1 MAARLRAA
9 VALAAIASVAA
20 GGDVGAGFSRP
31 ILAQDA
37 TFRANVAGVN
47 LDVAVTRN
55 GRPVR
60 GLSAR
65 DFILTDSGVEQ
76 RVDTASLETLPLS
89 VFLVLDI
96 SGSVAGEKL
105 ASLVTASRALVGAL
119 RPGDRVSLVTFSDRV
134 AVRVPLTTDA
144 EAVSAAL
151 DSLTPGGQTALRD
164 AAYSALQLLP
174 ADRSRP
180 VVLVFSDGRDTASW
194 LTAADVLGAV
204 RSAGVV
210 VHAVELVDEDIVVGR
225 DDILGGGPG
234 REPSSR
240 FLGELVAA
248 AGGRRWAASEPERL
262 SGLFTTA
269 LNEMRARYLL
279 TYYPASV
286 DRAGWHPL
294 AVRLARGQA
303 DITHRP
309 GYQVGP
315 R

>member
-1 MAARLRAA
+1 MAARLRTAVTAA
-9 VALAAIASVAA
+9 LLLFASDLQV
-20 GGDVGAGFSRP
+20 RP
-31 ILAQDA
+31 SAQDA
-37 TFRANVAGVN
+37 TFRAGVAGVN

-65 DFILTDSGVEQ
+65 DFILTDGGVAQ
-76 RVDTASLETLPLS
+76 QIDTAALETLPLS
-89 VFLVLDI
+89 VLLVLDT

-105 ASLVTASRALVGAL
+105 ASLVSASRSLVAAL
-119 RPGDRVSLVTFSDRV
+119 RPGDRISLLTFSDRV
-134 AVRVPLTTDA
+134 AVRVPLTADA
-144 EAVSAAL
+144 SAVSEAL
-151 DSLTPGGQTALRD
+151 GSLTPGGQTSLRD
-164 AAYSALQLLP
+164 ATYSALQLLP

-180 VVLVFSDGRDTASW
+180 VVLIFSDGRDTASW

-210 VHAVELVDEDIVVGR
+210 IHAVELVEEDVVVRRDEG
-225 DDILGGGPG
+225 LGGGPR

-240 FLGELVAA
+240 FLGDLVAS

-262 SGLFTTA
+262 PGLFTDA
-269 LNEMRARYLL
+269 LNEMRSRYLL
-279 TYYPASV
+279 TYYPANV
-286 DRAGWHPL
+286 DRTGWHPL
-294 AVRLARGQA
+294 TVRLARGQA

>member
-9 VALAAIASVAA
+9 VVAALVFLAA
-20 GGDVGAGFSRP
+20 DLQLRP
-31 ILAQDA
+31 SAQDA
-37 TFRANVAGVN
+37 TFRAGVAGVN

-60 GLSAR
+60 GLTAR
-65 DFILTDSGVEQ
+65 DFVLTDSGMPQ
-76 RVDTASLETLPLS
+76 QVDTAALETLPLS
-89 VFLVLDI
+89 VFLVLDT
-96 SGSVAGEKL
+96 SGSVAGDKL
-105 ASLVTASRALVGAL
+105 ANLVSAGRALVGAL
-119 RPGDRVSLVTFSDRV
+119 RPGDRVSLLTFSDRV

-144 EAVSAAL
+144 GAVSAAFDGL
-151 DSLTPGGQTALRD
+151 APGGQTALRD
-164 AAYSALQLLP
+164 ATYSALQLLP

-180 VVLVFSDGRDTASW
+180 VVLIFSDGRDTASW
-194 LTAADVLGAV
+194 LTATDVLGAV

-210 VHAVELVDEDIVVGR
+210 IHAVELVEEDVIVRR
-225 DDILGGGPG
+225 DDALGGGPR

-240 FLGELVAA
+240 FLGDLVAA

-262 SGLFTTA
+262 AGLFTDA
-269 LNEMRARYLL
+269 LNEMRSRYLL

-294 AVRLARGQA
+294 TVRLARGQA

>member
-9 VALAAIASVAA
+9 VVAA
-20 GGDVGAGFSRP
+20 LVFVAADLQVRP
-31 ILAQDA
+31 AAQDA

-65 DFILTDSGVEQ
+65 DFILTDSGVTQ

-89 VFLVLDI
+89 VFLVLDT

-144 EAVSAAL
+144 AAVAAAL
-151 DSLTPGGQTALRD
+151 DTLTPGGQTALRD

-174 ADRSRP
+174 ADKSRP
-180 VVLVFSDGRDTASW
+180 IVLIFSDGRDTASW
-194 LTAADVLGAV
+194 LTSGDVLGAV
-204 RSAGVV
+204 RRAGVV
-210 VHAVELVDEDIVVGR
+210 IHAVELVEEDVVVREG
-225 DDILGGGPG
+225 DVLGGGP
-234 REPSSR
+234 RPEPSSR
-240 FLGELVAA
+240 FLGDLVAS

-262 SGLFTTA
+262 SDLFTDA
-269 LNEMRARYLL
+269 LNEMRSRYLL
-279 TYYPASV
+279 TYYPTSV
-286 DRAGWHPL
+286 DREGWHPL
-294 AVRLARGQA
+294 SVRLARGRA
-303 DITHRP
+303 DVTHRP
-309 GYQVGP
+309 GYQVGA
-315 R
+315 RQR